1 MVKVYHDE
9 NLEVDKTGWYVCVF
23 YGKDVFISKISQSG
37 VILLEKIRSLWYSG
51 YYKFKDMAITKNA
64 KRGIRVSERK
74 RVVND
79 KLRRT
84 MKEAVKTVRKDVIA
98 KDKKAITTDLSLAF
112 KALDKAAKRGTI
124 KKGQADRKKSR
135 LAKSVAKLDTKTK

>member
-1 MVKVYHDE
+1 
-9 NLEVDKTGWYVCVF
+9 
-23 YGKDVFISKISQSG
+23 
-37 VILLEKIRSLWYSG
+37 
-51 YYKFKDMAITKNA
+51 MAITKNA
-64 KRGIRVSERK
+64 KRGIRVSSRK

-98 KDKKAITTDLSLAF
+98 KDSKAIKTDLSLAF

-124 KKGQADRKKSR
+124 KKGNADRKKSR
-135 LAKSVAKLDTKTK
+135 LAKAVAKLDAKAK

>member
-1 MVKVYHDE
+1 
-9 NLEVDKTGWYVCVF
+9 
-23 YGKDVFISKISQSG
+23 
-37 VILLEKIRSLWYSG
+37 
-51 YYKFKDMAITKNA
+51 MAITKNA

-84 MKEAVKTVRKDVIA
+84 LKNAVKTVRKDLLA
-98 KDKKAITTDLSLAF
+98 KDKKAIKPDLSLAF

-124 KKGQADRKKSR
+124 KKGNADRKKSR
-135 LAKSVAKLDTKTK
+135 LAKAVAKLEK

>member
-1 MVKVYHDE
+1 
-9 NLEVDKTGWYVCVF
+9 
-23 YGKDVFISKISQSG
+23 
-37 VILLEKIRSLWYSG
+37 
-51 YYKFKDMAITKNA
+51 MAITKNA

-84 MKEAVKTVRKDVIA
+84 MKEAVKTVRKDVLANNTKVI
-98 KDKKAITTDLSLAF
+98 KTDLSLAF

-124 KKGQADRKKSR
+124 KKGQANRKKSR
-135 LAKSVAKLDTKTK
+135 LAKAVAKLAK

>member
-1 MVKVYHDE
+1 
-9 NLEVDKTGWYVCVF
+9 
-23 YGKDVFISKISQSG
+23 
-37 VILLEKIRSLWYSG
+37 LWYSARTN
-51 YYKFKDMAITKNA
+51 FKDMAITKNA
-64 KRGIRVSERK
+64 KRGVRVSERK

-84 MKEAVKTVRKDVIA
+84 LKEAVKTVRKDVIA

-124 KKGQADRKKSR
+124 KKGTANRKKSR
-135 LAKSVAKLDTKTK
+135 LAKAVAKLDTKTK